1 MYWIKLKLILVEIN
15 IMLDRALEFLTGYL
29 IEKSLSADKI
39 LVFLLIFTYFQ
50 VSQKVFLILSVA
62 F

>member
-1 MYWIKLKLILVEIN
+1 MYRIKLKLILVEIN

-50 VSQKVFLILSVA
+50 VSQKVFLIL
-62 F
+62 

>member
-1 MYWIKLKLILVEIN
+1 VYWIKLKLILVEIN